1 MYSDM
6 LNAKFFIIGKVRKGK
21 YLPVGKQLNK
31 DNVAIPW
38 NILHLLKKIELD
50 LCIQKYKDL
59 QTKLLR

>member
-6 LNAKFFIIGKVRKGK
+6 LNAKLFIIGKVRKGK

-31 DNVAIPW
+31 YNVAIPW

-50 LCIQKYKDL
+50 LCIQK
-59 QTKLLR
+59 